1 MKKLYIAT
9 TFDKYE
15 LPIAV
20 SDSVQGL
27 ADMIGIKPHAALVR
41 ISHGIHGD
49 CRSNLHRIEYTEQE
63 WEEA

>member
-20 SDSVQGL
+20 SDSVKGL
-27 ADMIGIKPHAALVR
+27 ADMIGIKPHSVLTR
-41 ISHGIHGD
+41 ISHGIHGE

>member
-27 ADMIGIKPHAALVR
+27 AEMIGITNRNGKRHDLYLKSRDGLDP
-41 ISHGIHGD
+41 
-49 CRSNLHRIEYTEQE
+49 
-63 WEEA
+63 